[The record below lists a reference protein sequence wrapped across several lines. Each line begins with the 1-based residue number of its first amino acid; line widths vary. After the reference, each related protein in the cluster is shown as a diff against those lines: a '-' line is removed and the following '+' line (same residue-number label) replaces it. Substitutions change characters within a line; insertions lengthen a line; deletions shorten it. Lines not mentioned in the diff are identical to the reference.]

1 MRRNAFHSDPYHRPA
16 HMLYVPAVMLHSMQ
30 LQLHSGMI
38 LSHPMIL
45 CPVENSTQL
54 EIASRCASSQGTAAT
69 ARVNRG
75 ALQLVTRLRVESVDS
90 PQILNAA
97 PCMCPGTQG
106 TCTELHMQGNL
117 EAAGCCRHCKLQT
130 AFAVTSPSSSK
141 RALETPM
148 EKLASTARRAT
159 EGRAISR
166 DSQVGFCRQFSSSR
180 AGLQGGP
187 KG

>member
-69 ARVNRG
+69 ARISRG
-75 ALQLVTRLRVESVDS
+75 GRHWSTGFSLESAGCVA
-90 PQILNAA
+90 PNAE
-97 PCMCPGTQG
+97 CST
-106 TCTELHMQGNL
+106 MQGL
-117 EAAGCCRHCKLQT
+117 QTIKLQGNCLARQPT
-130 AFAVTSPSSSK
+130 A
-141 RALETPM
+141 
-148 EKLASTARRAT
+148 ASTASQT
-159 EGRAISR
+159 TSPEQYFQWPLTIIFELGRGDA
-166 DSQVGFCRQFSSSR
+166 DGHAHQHGQ
-180 AGLQGGP
+180 
-187 KG
+187 KDY